1 MVKPEWGTKRTCQ
14 SCAARFYDLQRKPIV
29 CPKCETVFELP
40 PPAKTRRV
48 RPVPEPKAASVA
60 PMVEAPAVPPVK
72 EDEAIAAIETT
83 AIDDTMADASTD
95 VKEKKSDLIEDVSEL
110 GEDEDDMAEVLE
122 GAVTKDDAGNA

>member
-48 RPVPEPKAASVA
+48 RPVPVPKAAPDA
-60 PMVEAPAVPPVK
+60 PIVEVPAVTPVK
-72 EDEAIAAIETT
+72 EDEAIAANETT
-83 AIDDTMADASTD
+83 AIDDTKTD
-95 VKEKKSDLIEDVSEL
+95 IEEKKGDLIEDVSEL

-122 GAVTKDDAGNA
+122 GAVTKDDAGSA